1 MSAENVQENIKEIV
15 DRETDAWNNKDT
27 QKLLSIFHPDMVWP
41 WPRTADSHDPVD
53 WIFEV
58 GRFDYQRWKGL
69 YEEFFKSH
77 VLIHNKRIT
86 QKIVISDQK
95 DGAFAV
101 VDVDTLW
108 KNTKTQKDFLWKGR
122 ACKIYTK
129 LGNGEWKLIS
139 HTGLLNY
146 NI

>member
-1 MSAENVQENIKEIV
+1 MSEENLQKNIKEIV
-15 DRETDAWNNKDT
+15 DRETEAWNNKDT
-27 QKLLSIFHPDMVWP
+27 QKLLNIFHPDMVWP

-58 GRFDYQRWKGL
+58 GRFDYQRWKEL

-77 VLIHNKRIT
+77 ILVHNKRKT

-108 KNTKTQKDFLWKGR
+108 KNKKTQRFFMER
-122 ACKIYTK
+122 TCM
-129 LGNGEWKLIS
+129 
-139 HTGLLNY
+139 
-146 NI
+146 

>member
-1 MSAENVQENIKEIV
+1 MSENLQENIKEII
-15 DRETDAWNNKDT
+15 DRETEAWNNKDV

-41 WPRTADSHDPVD
+41 WPRTFDSRDPVD
-53 WIFEV
+53 WVFEV
-58 GRFDYQRWKGL
+58 GRFDYQRWKGI

-77 VLIHNKRIT
+77 VLIHNKRII
-86 QKIVISDQK
+86 QKIVISDQN

-101 VDVDTLW
+101 VDVNTLW
-108 KNTKTQKDFLWKGR
+108 KNTRAQKDFLWKGR

-129 LGNGEWKLIS
+129 MGNGEWKLIS

-146 NI
+146 TI